1 MAELGLADVV
11 LHFEVEGSGD
21 PVTVFAHGLTN
32 SCMELAAFTPMAPGT
47 RVRFCFRGHGH
58 SGTPAA
64 GAYAYADFARDLDA
78 VARET
83 GATAAVGTSLGA
95 GRPRPAAR
103 RANPTGSSVWCSCCL
118 PRSIARS
125 GSARCSSGPPTC
137 SRRCPATE
145 AIDAILRESGRARS
159 YDRSPGL
166 REFDLLLWQDMNP
179 VGVAR
184 AIRQVVLDPAVADL
198 GSLRAGSSAGAGDR
212 EGGRLDP
219 PSPVARRLAEVLPE
233 RAGDRARVRRRSARL
248 DPDARGPGEP
258 LPGGRRRERG
268 RAEPPG
274 GRPAGRAEPAR
285 RCRSRWRCSSPA
297 W

>member
-1 MAELGLADVV
+1 MAELRLADVA

-47 RVRFCFRGHGH
+47 RIRFCFRGHGH

-95 GRPRPAAR
+95 GALVRLLAEQPDRFERVVFLLPSALDRAVGLSPLFERTAHLLETMPRE
-103 RANPTGSSVWCSCCL
+103 
-118 PRSIARS
+118 
-125 GSARCSSGPPTC
+125 
-137 SRRCPATE
+137 E
-145 AIDAILRESGRARS
+145 AIDAILRESGRSRN
-159 YDRSPGL
+159 YRGNPGL

-184 AIRQVVLDPAVADL
+184 AIRQVVLDPAVSDL
-198 GSLRAGSSAGAGDR
+198 GSLRAVRAPALVIAR
-212 EGGRLDP
+212 EGDSIHP
-219 PSPVARRLAEVLPE
+219 ATTARRLAEVLPNGQAIVLDSE
-233 RAGDRARVRRRSARL
+233 DDLLASIPMLVDRVSRFLAS
-248 DPDARGPGEP
+248 GE
-258 LPGGRRRERG
+258 
-268 RAEPPG
+268 
-274 GRPAGRAEPAR
+274 
-285 RCRSRWRCSSPA
+285 
-297 W
+297 